1 MSFTLT
7 LPEDNALILNAM
19 SRALAE
25 IAQGV
30 PSHGTAPVGEM
41 IHTKNEPVQYEPS
54 SVEVRDDGVILINE
68 PFTPTG
74 LKMTVAGVECVPAEY
89 EPEGDTL
96 LPDLNK
102 NGLPWDKRI
111 NSTPAS
117 LTGANEW
124 KMRRK
129 PKDMDDD
136 QWAEYIE
143 TVRNELTNL
152 MSIEVDDDATDTDS
166 IEPVTGDSPDVDSV
180 EVIEPV
186 APPVTP
192 EAVFSIVEPV
202 APPVTP
208 EVVEPVAPPPAIT
221 TFPQLMTWLTGMT
234 GKVTVEQV
242 NGALAEWNM
251 NSVALLA
258 KRPDLIPAF
267 ITKIEELLK

>member
-30 PSHGTAPVGEM
+30 PSHGTVGEM
-41 IHTKNEPVQYEPS
+41 GHTQNKPVGYDYEQTPVTDDDTLSGLDTEPV
-54 SVEVRDDGVILINE
+54 
-68 PFTPTG
+68 
-74 LKMTVAGVECVPAEY
+74 

-96 LPDLNK
+96 LPDLDK
-102 NGLPWDKRI
+102 DGLPWDNRI

-117 LTGANEW
+117 VTASGVW

-129 PKDMDDD
+129 PKDMNDD
-136 QWAEYIE
+136 QWADYIE
-143 TVRNELTNL
+143 TVRNELSNL
-152 MSIEVDDDATDTDS
+152 MSIEVNDNATDTDS
-166 IEPVTGDSPDVDSV
+166 IEPVIGDSPVVDSV
-180 EVIEPV
+180 EVIP
-186 APPVTP
+186 PPVTP
-192 EAVFSIVEPV
+192 DAVFASHTEEHVFIDDTVEPIT
-202 APPVTP
+202 PPVIPT
-208 EVVEPVAPPPAIT
+208 VEPEPINPPATETPTIA

-234 GKVTVEQV
+234 GKVTVDQV

-267 ITKIEELLK
+267 ITKIEGLLCA